1 MGKRFIA
8 AFLILLSICAS
19 ARAEEFTSIAGL
31 WQTDDLGRAWI
42 LAIDRGGVFEAIV
55 VKNFRTVVRA
65 QKLPYEEGDKVFSNM
80 KLRDP
85 TTYDGTLVNPADGK
99 SYPGVVFSSGDYLVA
114 KAQDAKAGLP
124 SLGIWKRL

>member
-42 LAIDRGGVFEAIV
+42 LVIDRGGVFEAIV

-99 SYPGVVFSSGDYLVA
+99 SYPGVVFSSG
-114 KAQDAKAGLP
+114 GLSGCQSSGRKGGP
-124 SLGIWKRL
+124 P